1 LSSLKVVALGISVV
15 LFTGCGGESPYQD
28 NNREGFKSQFVN
40 DIACDTIID
49 KEFFEVCYD
58 YKLKAA
64 KSVAYVLA
72 GDLVNESNIKDRPN
86 FYEEELLDE
95 AYRVSASDYTN
106 SGYDRGH
113 MAPDAAFDWSQESL
127 EATYSMANI
136 IPQIPEV
143 NREMWTDVEKYSR
156 RKAVDLGEVSVINIV
171 KYNPERSRRLG
182 HNKIAVS
189 KGFYKV
195 LYNEE
200 KAFKECYFYE
210 NRPYEDVSKDKLI
223 DHWVDCNTVSY
234 N

>member
-1 LSSLKVVALGISVV
+1 MFV
-15 LFTGCGGESPYQD
+15 LLATGCGSESPYKD
-28 NNREGFKSQFVN
+28 NNNTGFKSQFVN

-86 FYEEELLDE
+86 FYEEELLNE
-95 AYRVSASDYTN
+95 EYRISATDYTN

-127 EATYSMANI
+127 DATYSMANI

-156 RKAVDLGEVSVINIV
+156 RKAVDLGTLNVINIV

-182 HNKIAVS
+182 ENRIAVS

-200 KAFKECYFYE
+200 EEFKECYFYE
-210 NRPYEDVSKDKLI
+210 NKPYEEVSKDKLI
-223 DHWVDCNTVSY
+223 HHLVDCNTVSY

>member
-1 LSSLKVVALGISVV
+1 MSSLNVVALGISVV

-49 KEFFEVCYD
+49 KEFFEVCFD

-72 GDLVNESNIKDRPN
+72 GDLVNEANIKDRPN

-95 AYRVSASDYTN
+95 EYRVSASDYTN

-156 RKAVDLGEVSVINIV
+156 RKAVDLGEVNVINIV

-182 HNKIAVS
+182 QNKIAVS

-200 KAFKECYFYE
+200 KEFKECYFYE

-223 DHWVDCNTVSY
+223 DHRVDCNTVSY